1 MKKIKIAKI
10 SVIGILMFLLLF
22 SFLLVSSVPDEIILF
37 KNEKLNVGK
46 FFSAEAKTDSSI
58 VYSDSE
64 TENYFADVK
73 FAGVLP
79 VKTVKVSVVDAPK
92 LVPGG
97 NAIGVKLHTDG
108 LVVVGLSS
116 FKSKDGTM
124 VFPAKYAGVEAGDI
138 IKEING
144 ERINDTERF
153 SEILSSCKGDSVTL
167 TIERENKI
175 QNFSVKPVS
184 DFSGELKLG
193 IWVRSSV
200 AGIGTMTYYNPQ
212 DNTFGAL
219 GHGIADSD
227 TNEIVPVSRGQVVGA
242 EILSIVKGE
251 KGSPGELRGSFVNK
265 IQIGEVAKNTN
276 RGIYGDVK
284 NSKIF
289 VSEAIEVASR
299 DEIKEGDAKI
309 LCCIN
314 GETVNAYNVQ
324 IQKVSH
330 WKTTDTKC
338 MVIKITDEK
347 LLSETGGILQGM
359 SGSPIIQDG
368 KLIGAVTHVF
378 VNDPTRGYGIFIE
391 NMLAEAEK
399 LNR

>member
-1 MKKIKIAKI
+1 MKKRKIAKI
-10 SVIGILMFLLLF
+10 SGIGFLIVLLMF

-37 KNEKLNVGK
+37 KDEKLNLGK
-46 FFSAEAKTDSSI
+46 FFSAEAKTDGSI
-58 VYSDSE
+58 VKTKNE
-64 TENYFADVK
+64 AENYFADVK
-73 FAGVLP
+73 LAGVLP
-79 VKTVKVSVVDAPK
+79 VKTVKVSVVDAPR
-92 LVPGG
+92 LIPGG
-97 NAIGVKLHTDG
+97 NTIGVKLHTDG
-108 LVVVGLSS
+108 LIVVGLSS

-124 VFPAKYAGVEAGDI
+124 VFPAKYAGVQSGDI

-144 ERINDTERF
+144 EKINDPEKF
-153 SEILSSCKGDSVTL
+153 SKILKSSNGNPVTL

-227 TNEIVPVSRGQVVGA
+227 TNKIVPVSKGQVVGA
-242 EILSIVKGE
+242 EVVSVVKSE
-251 KGSPGELRGSFVNK
+251 KGTPGELRGSFVNK
-265 IQIGEVAKNTN
+265 NQIGDVVKNTN

-284 NSKIF
+284 DSKIF
-289 VSEAIEVASR
+289 DGKSLEVASR
-299 DEIKEGDAKI
+299 NEIKEGDAKI

-347 LLSETGGILQGM
+347 LLGETGGILQGM
-359 SGSPIIQDG
+359 SGSPIIQEG
-368 KLIGAVTHVF
+368 KIIGAVTHVF

-391 NMLAEAEK
+391 NMLSEAEK
-399 LNR
+399 QK